1 MNYRNVYRALAIKD
15 AINVLFNIYEGCK
28 TEEYLTF
35 EDIVKKLNKP
45 HGNIR
50 RITNRLSSCGLIRS
64 VKANT
69 QDRRKRIYVISSVAV
84 CDLIKELTQEI
95 MDN

>member
-1 MNYRNVYRALAIKD
+1 MNYRNIYRALAIKD
-15 AINVLFNIYEGCK
+15 AINVLFSIYEGCK
-28 TEEYLTF
+28 IEEYLTF

-45 HGNIR
+45 YGNIR
-50 RITNRLSSCGLIRS
+50 RITNRLSSSGLIRS

-69 QDRRKRIYVISSVAV
+69 KDKRKRVYVVNSVTV

>member
-15 AINVLFNIYEGCK
+15 AINVLFSIYEGCK
-28 TEEYLTF
+28 IEEYLTF
-35 EDIVKKLNKP
+35 DDIVKKLNKP
-45 HGNIR
+45 RGNIR
-50 RITNRLSSCGLIRS
+50 RITNRLSSCGVIRS
-64 VKANT
+64 IKANT
-69 QDRRKRIYVISSVAV
+69 QDKRKRVYVVNSVTV